1 MTLAELAPFLALI
14 VVVAAL
20 YTSVGHGGASGY
32 IAVLSLT
39 ALASGEIASTALT
52 MNLVAAA
59 AAFWA
64 FKKGGYFQFSIVWPF
79 LITSIPAAYIGGT
92 ISISDKLYF
101 LLLAGVLIYAALR
114 LVWRRKSD
122 EDGEESQ
129 AIKLSVALPLGA
141 AIGLLSGVIGVGGG
155 IFLSP
160 IILLMRWGKVKE
172 TAAASALFI
181 LINSAAGIG
190 GRAVSGSYEPVH
202 LVPLLTACGI
212 GALVGSWAG
221 AFKFQ
226 PKVVRVM
233 LSAVLLIAAGKM
245 VFKNLDSRVGSADD
259 QAEAARGTQD

>member
-1 MTLAELAPFLALI
+1 VTLAELAPFLILI

-39 ALASGEIASTALT
+39 ALASGEISSTALT
-52 MNLVAAA
+52 MNLLAAG

-64 FKKGGYFQFSIVWPF
+64 FQRGGHFRFKIVWPF
-79 LITSIPAAYIGGT
+79 LVTSIPAAYLGGT
-92 ISISDKLYF
+92 ISISEKLYF
-101 LLLAGVLIYAALR
+101 LTLAGVLIYAAVR
-114 LVWRRKSD
+114 LVWKKKTTSD
-122 EDGEESQ
+122 DEECQ
-129 AIKLSVALPLGA
+129 AIRLGVALPLGA

-160 IILLMRWGKVKE
+160 IILLMRWGQVKE

-190 GRAVSGSYEPVH
+190 GRAVSGTYEPAH
-202 LVPLLTACGI
+202 LIPLLAACGI
-212 GALVGSWAG
+212 GALIGSWAG

-226 PKVVRVM
+226 PKAVRAM

-245 VFKNLDSRVGSADD
+245 VFKNFDT
-259 QAEAARGTQD
+259 QANSTGHEPVQETKV